1 MDIHN
6 QDHVIL
12 FRHFIVYLLHLTLL
26 KYQNYALSSQ
36 PQTFRRCLEDII
48 STEKTASV
56 HETSVA
62 PSNNMISMKTVKNCS
77 EVHTNVSQ
85 NTHRL
90 AIPEEYSLINKL
102 LLDTLNSIKSSLLN
116 IIDQTITV
124 KQLYCLLCQCGVL
137 KEAT

>member
-1 MDIHN
+1 
-6 QDHVIL
+6 
-12 FRHFIVYLLHLTLL
+12 
-26 KYQNYALSSQ
+26 
-36 PQTFRRCLEDII
+36 
-48 STEKTASV
+48 
-56 HETSVA
+56 
-62 PSNNMISMKTVKNCS
+62 MKTVKNCS